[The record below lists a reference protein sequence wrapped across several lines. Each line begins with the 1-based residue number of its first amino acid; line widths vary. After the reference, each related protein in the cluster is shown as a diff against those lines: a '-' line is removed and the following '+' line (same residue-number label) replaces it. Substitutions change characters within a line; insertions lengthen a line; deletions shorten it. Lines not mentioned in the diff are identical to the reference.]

1 VRSITD
7 GRFIYSRNFMPFM
20 PQMRYIRY
28 FEIADITNVM
38 RDDLKNGQLNSF
50 QKSIFDARPAE
61 FLFDIENDIWE
72 QNNLAENPEYAAVLK
87 KMQRQLDSTILD
99 SRDVLFLPEYEI
111 NRISENETPYEFRL
125 NEKKYPFSEIYAAA
139 SLSGKRG
146 AEIAKQQIELLGSSN
161 KIIRYW
167 AIVGL
172 QSQNSDDLK
181 DYKKDVLRAVHDEY
195 LPVAVTASAIAY
207 QNFASAEAE
216 QKLKEFC
223 AKENLD
229 IALMAINYLLYINN
243 KEPFIETIKSVYK
256 MSNRNYNVK
265 AACLDFLGILKLVA
279 NDFEHG
285 S

>member
-1 VRSITD
+1 
-7 GRFIYSRNFMPFM
+7 
-20 PQMRYIRY
+20 
-28 FEIADITNVM
+28 
-38 RDDLKNGQLNSF
+38 LNSF

-181 DYKKDVLRAVHDEY
+181 DYKKDVLLAVHDEY